1 MPSWNIHIAQTE
13 RLLERGGAVT
23 RAVRDANAFL
33 FGNLVPDIMVGY
45 MVPGID
51 LPVPYRKTHFAAPE
65 FIPKPREREFW
76 DTYVAPQYARL
87 TASDLQ
93 CAHVVPTTIEQERN
107 AIDRVHFPQRF
118 EGQEAEGL
126 SAGAPEDVAPCLP
139 SPARTLFDLLLGTW
153 AHLLADNL
161 WNTRVNEY
169 LDANGIRPSREFRIK
184 KQGDFDGFGKMF
196 PLDSIPRE
204 TGALRRA
211 AAGFAQYPIPEGLVH
226 DAIVV
231 AHETVRTNGVAEH
244 APYQLLTEGFFTVT
258 FAEVLDEADRAVAER
273 LGF

>member
-13 RLLERGGAVT
+13 RLIARGGAVA
-23 RAVRDANAFL
+23 RAVRDRNAFL

-45 MVPGID
+45 MVPGVEEPIA
-51 LPVPYRKTHFAAPE
+51 YRTTHFAAPE

-76 DTYVAPQYARL
+76 DDYVAPAWGRLDEADRTCAIVHPGSIAR
-87 TASDLQ
+87 
-93 CAHVVPTTIEQERN
+93 EREC
-107 AIDRVHFPQRF
+107 IDRIHFPQRF
-118 EGQEAEGL
+118 EDAGEPDRPGPDGASEAG
-126 SAGAPEDVAPCLP
+126 
-139 SPARTLFDLLLGTW
+139 PARTAFDLTLGAW

-244 APYQLLTEGFFTVT
+244 APYQLLTEGCVTVT

>member
-13 RLLERGGAVT
+13 RLLERGGAVAH
-23 RAVRDANAFL
+23 AVRDANAFL

-51 LPVPYRKTHFAAPE
+51 QPIPYRLTHFAAPE

-87 TASDLQ
+87 TADDLQ
-93 CAHVVPTTIEQERN
+93 CARVLPTTIEQERN

-118 EGQEAEGL
+118 ADQVAEGAP
-126 SAGAPEDVAPCLP
+126 AGESDDAAPYLP
-139 SPARTLFDLLLGTW
+139 SSARTLFDLLLGTW

-161 WNTRVNEY
+161 WNTRVNQF
-169 LDANGIRPSREFRIK
+169 LDEHGGKPSEQFRIK
-184 KQGDFDGFGKMF
+184 KQGDFDGFGKML
-196 PLDSIPRE
+196 PISSIPRE
-204 TGALRRA
+204 TSELLQA
-211 AAGFAQYPIPEGLVH
+211 AAAFPQYTIAAPHVH

-231 AHETVRTNGVAEH
+231 THEIVRTNGVPDH
-244 APYQLLTEGFFTVT
+244 VPYQLLTEDFFEIT
-258 FAEVLDEADRAVAER
+258 FNDVLDATDRALEER
-273 LGF
+273 L